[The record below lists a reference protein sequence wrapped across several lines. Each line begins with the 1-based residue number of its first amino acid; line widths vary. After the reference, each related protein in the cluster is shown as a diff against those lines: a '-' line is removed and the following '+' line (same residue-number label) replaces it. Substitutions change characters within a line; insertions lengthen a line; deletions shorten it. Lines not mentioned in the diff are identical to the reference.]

1 MAASDAFK
9 GLTKSEINRIIDA
22 GVVHMVDAGKLL
34 FRKGDIGHEMFIV
47 LTGTIEIIDEYET
60 KRKVLADLGPGEIFG
75 EMAMFDRRERSAH
88 AFAKERSQVLVL
100 SEEVLTRLLEKK
112 IPRRFLTNIIAVL
125 CHRLRVTNSMYMRS
139 KYGENAPKTIKWL
152 D

>member
-1 MAASDAFK
+1 MAVFDAFS
-9 GLTKSEINRIIDA
+9 GLKKSEINRIIDA
-22 GVVHMVDAGKLL
+22 GVVRMVEPGRLL

-60 KRKVLADLGPGEIFG
+60 KKKVLADLGPGEIFG
-75 EMAMFDRRERSAH
+75 EMAMFEKRERSAH
-88 AFAKERSQVLVL
+88 ALAKERSQILVL
-100 SEEVLTRLLEKK
+100 SEDVLAKLLEKK
-112 IPRRFLTNIIAVL
+112 IPRKFLANIIGVL
-125 CHRLRVTNSMYMRS
+125 CHRLRVTNNMYMHS